1 MPQPYNRSLPPG
13 VPGEDFA
20 RREDAWKSTSPA
32 VTQLAIQWFQLA
44 IQWFQLAIQ
53 FFGASQFFLGEVLDK
68 HPLKRRLVVEAMRFG
83 YGLTSQPP
91 VPGVDATS

>member
-53 FFGASQFFLGEVLDK
+53 WFQLAIQWLQREIQWLHRDW
-68 HPLKRRLVVEAMRFG
+68 
-83 YGLTSQPP
+83 
-91 VPGVDATS
+91 